1 MHRKKIR
8 LAIEEHRHP
17 SLVRY
22 PCIGQ
27 LGHTWVSSEWLPDL
41 GLAQYSENF
50 AQNMIDARM
59 LEHINKKELEKSLG
73 VTRKFH
79 QASVFHG
86 INLLRIMKYD
96 RQVIF

>member
-1 MHRKKIR
+1 
-8 LAIEEHRHP
+8 
-17 SLVRY
+17 
-22 PCIGQ
+22 
-27 LGHTWVSSEWLPDL
+27 
-41 GLAQYSENF
+41 
-50 AQNMIDARM
+50 MIDARM

-96 RQVIF
+96 RQALAIRRHQCENIDADPLVWTNNRFIRWIRGIDLHEYADNLKGAQ